1 MKNIFFILTI
11 TSCIFSCRMEAA
23 QPKNRKVIRNAT
35 RMVASPYERKIL
47 IDNCYV
53 IKSNIAEKFAGMGA
67 LNSSGYKLA
76 VKQGITN
83 YLNSVG
89 TQTAMQLLQEYQAN
103 GFRDFI

>member
-11 TSCIFSCRMEAA
+11 MSCVFSCHIEAA
-23 QPKNRKVIRNAT
+23 QQKNQKIRRNPT
-35 RMVASPYERKIL
+35 RLVASPYERKIL

-83 YLNSVG
+83 YLNSVR

-103 GFRDFI
+103 GFRDFL